1 MTRKEW
7 IEKNLPAYIDD
18 HADGG
23 VIGCP
28 NWYHEL
34 TRMDPNILLNWP
46 CKGCHEMTPFVCES
60 CWNMELNVK
69 EERKETMTRREFVIK
84 NYGKEVVD
92 DLIFCGI
99 HGCPSHYPKLVALD
113 PSCNA
118 LRIGQPSCKDNG
130 LTCTEC
136 WNMELNVKE
145 ERRTTMTRKE
155 WMLENHPDVVF
166 AKARGGVVGCP
177 GSYQDLVDID
187 PSTAGLRSPRC
198 GMSPEC
204 TACWNAP
211 LPEEG
216 VRPSDKV
223 EIRKTMGE
231 PHIGDTFYTI
241 VPIALGKYQLHI
253 VGEFTINLMS
263 SINDRQVRC
272 SAFDDWLAYQ
282 YTFFYDLV
290 DKTISFN
297 YEVQRQAKNTPN
309 LDRSLFLDRRDAIEA
324 LDKWTGNVVD
334 KSYYFL
340 KQKGE

>member
-7 IEKNLPAYIDD
+7 MEKNLPAYINNN
-18 HADGG
+18 AGGG

-28 NWYHEL
+28 RSYREL
-34 TRMDPNILLNWP
+34 IRIDPSVCINKT
-46 CKGCHEMTPFVCES
+46 CKKRRGDDSFDICKE

-69 EERKETMTRREFVIK
+69 KERRTMMTRREFVLQ
-84 NYGKEVVD
+84 NYGKKFVNDTIPE
-92 DLIFCGI
+92 GI
-99 HGCPSHYPKLVALD
+99 RGCPGSYEDLVALD

-118 LRIGQPSCKDNG
+118 LRIGQPSCKENG
-130 LTCTEC
+130 LTCTE
-136 WNMELNVKE
+136 
-145 ERRTTMTRKE
+145 
-155 WMLENHPDVVF
+155 
-166 AKARGGVVGCP
+166 
-177 GSYQDLVDID
+177 
-187 PSTAGLRSPRC
+187 
-198 GMSPEC
+198 
-204 TACWNAP
+204 CWNAP

-241 VPIALGKYQLHI
+241 VPIALGKYQLYI
-253 VGEFTINLMS
+253 VGEFIINLMS

-272 SAFDDWLAYQ
+272 SAFDDRLAYQ

-290 DKTISFN
+290 DKTINFN
-297 YEVQRQAKNTPN
+297 YEVQRQVKNTPN
-309 LDRSLFLDRRDAIEA
+309 LDRSLFLERRDAIEA
-324 LDKWTGNVVD
+324 LEKWTGNVSD